1 MGRNVSGQLHN
12 KEVKIVVMSA
22 QTSFPQF
29 LEKNA
34 VSPPGANEH
43 SAPLSLWVSW
53 KSLLTLQ
60 KAHNVVPNERT
71 LWFLPKSPLQYLC
84 ADS

>member
-34 VSPPGANEH
+34 MSPPGANEH
-43 SAPLSLWVSW
+43 SAPLSSWVS
-53 KSLLTLQ
+53 
-60 KAHNVVPNERT
+60 
-71 LWFLPKSPLQYLC
+71 
-84 ADS
+84 